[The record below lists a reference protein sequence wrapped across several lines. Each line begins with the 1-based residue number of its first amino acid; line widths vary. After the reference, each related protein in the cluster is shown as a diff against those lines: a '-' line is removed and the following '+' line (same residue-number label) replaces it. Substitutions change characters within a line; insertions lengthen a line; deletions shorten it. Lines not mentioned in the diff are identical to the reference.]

1 MDRAAIGPGGKS
13 VGPVRASV
21 REPSRPGALRHVD
34 WVLVACTLTLVAIGT
49 VAVASASSTP
59 EQPLGLLRPRLV
71 HTAVG
76 LAVLAGFAALPYRTL
91 GEVWKFAYGSSLVL
105 LVATDVVGRTALGAQ
120 RWLHVGPVSLQPSEV
135 AKLGLIVALAW
146 SLSRRK
152 EPPTRAVDLVPC
164 LALAGPMVALVF
176 LQPDLGSA
184 MSFVAVAAGMLWAAG
199 VPARLMGAVALGGL
213 LAAPL
218 AWPLL
223 KPYQRTRLLA
233 FLDPGVD
240 PLGAG
245 YNLIQSKIA
254 IGSGGLWGKGLF
266 AGTQNTLQF
275 LPMQHTDFV
284 FSVIGEELGFVG
296 TIGVLVLFWVWLLR
310 VLRVAASTRD
320 AFGSYLCVGV
330 ANLVAF
336 HVLVNVGMTVGLA
349 PATGIP
355 LPFVSYGGTALVTQ
369 LAAVGMVLSVALRRP
384 KIRF

>member
-1 MDRAAIGPGGKS
+1 MVRTVNPPGPS
-13 VGPVRASV
+13 PVNLRRRL
-21 REPSRPGALRHVD
+21 REVD
-34 WVLVACTLTLVAIGT
+34 WVLVGCTVLLVGVGT
-49 VAVASASSTP
+49 VAVTSATGTP

-71 HTAVG
+71 HVAVG
-76 LAVLAGFAALPYRTL
+76 LVAMVGLANLPYRSL
-91 GEVWKFAYGSSLVL
+91 GEARKALYGASLAL
-105 LVATDVVGRTALGAQ
+105 LALTDLVGRTALGAQ
-120 RWLHVGPVSLQPSEV
+120 RWLSVGPVSLQPSEL
-135 AKLGLIVALAW
+135 AKLSLVVTLAW

-152 EPPTRAVDLVPC
+152 EPPKRWAE
-164 LALAGPMVALVF
+164 LAPYLLQTTAFVVLVF

-184 MSFVAVAAGMLWAAG
+184 LSFLAILLGMLWAAG
-199 VPARLMGAVALGGL
+199 VRRGQLVGLVVAGL
-213 LAAPL
+213 LAVPL

-223 KPYQRTRLLA
+223 KPYQRTRLLV
-233 FLDPGVD
+233 FLDPDLD

-284 FSVIGEELGFVG
+284 FAVIGEELGFVG
-296 TIGVLVLFWVWLLR
+296 AVGVLALFWLWMMR
-310 VLRVAASTRD
+310 VLQVARSARD
-320 AFGSYLCVGV
+320 RFGALMCVGV
-330 ANLVAF
+330 ASAVAF

-369 LAAVGMVLSVALRRP
+369 LAGVGVVLSVAARRP
-384 KIRF
+384 KVSF

>member
-1 MDRAAIGPGGKS
+1 MVRTVNPPGPS
-13 VGPVRASV
+13 PVNLRRRL
-21 REPSRPGALRHVD
+21 REVD
-34 WVLVACTLTLVAIGT
+34 WVLVGCTVLLVGVGT
-49 VAVASASSTP
+49 VAVTSATGTP

-71 HTAVG
+71 HMAVG
-76 LAVLAGFAALPYRTL
+76 LVAMVGLATLPYRSL
-91 GEVWKFAYGSSLVL
+91 GEARKALYGASLAL
-105 LVATDVVGRTALGAQ
+105 LALTDLVGRTALGAQ
-120 RWLHVGPVSLQPSEV
+120 RWLSMGPVSLQPSEL
-135 AKLGLIVALAW
+135 AKLSLVVTLAW

-152 EPPTRAVDLVPC
+152 EPPKRWAE
-164 LALAGPMVALVF
+164 LAPYLLQTTAFVVLVF

-184 MSFVAVAAGMLWAAG
+184 LSFLAILLGMLWAAG
-199 VPARLMGAVALGGL
+199 VRRGQLVGLVVAGL
-213 LAAPL
+213 LAVPL

-223 KPYQRTRLLA
+223 KPYQRTRLLV
-233 FLDPGVD
+233 FLDPDLD

-284 FSVIGEELGFVG
+284 FAVIGEELGFVG
-296 TIGVLVLFWVWLLR
+296 AVGVLALFWLWMMR
-310 VLRVAASTRD
+310 VLQVARSARD
-320 AFGSYLCVGV
+320 RFGALMCVGV
-330 ANLVAF
+330 ASAVAF

-369 LAAVGMVLSVALRRP
+369 LAGVGVVLSVAARRP
-384 KIRF
+384 KVSF

>member
-1 MDRAAIGPGGKS
+1 
-13 VGPVRASV
+13 
-21 REPSRPGALRHVD
+21 VD
-34 WVLVACTLTLVAIGT
+34 WVLVGCTLVLVALGT
-49 VAVASASSTP
+49 VAVASATATP
-59 EQPLGLLRPRLV
+59 DRPLGLLRPRLAHV
-71 HTAVG
+71 ALG
-76 LAVLAGFAALPYRTL
+76 VLALVGTAALPYRTL
-91 GEVWKFAYGSSLVL
+91 GQVWKLVYGAAVAL
-105 LVATDVVGRTALGAQ
+105 LALTDLVGRTALGAQ
-120 RWLHVGPVSLQPSEV
+120 RWLSVGPVSVQPSEL
-135 AKLGLIVALAW
+135 AKLGLVVALAW

-152 EPPTRAVDLVPC
+152 EPPARLRELVPYA
-164 LALAGPMVALVF
+164 LLAGPPVVLVF

-184 MSFVAVAAGMLWAAG
+184 LVFVAILLAMLWGAGVPRGQLAGLVAAGL
-199 VPARLMGAVALGGL
+199 L
-213 LAAPL
+213 LAPF

-223 KPYQRTRLLA
+223 KPYQQARLLV
-233 FLDPGVD
+233 FLDPNLD

-296 TIGVLVLFWVWLLR
+296 TVGVLALFWVWCLR
-310 VLRVAASTRD
+310 VLHVAATARD

-330 ANLVAF
+330 AGMVAF

-355 LPFVSYGGTALVTQ
+355 LPFVSYGGTALVTH
-369 LAAVGMVLSVALRRP
+369 LAAVGVVLSVAVRRP
-384 KIRF
+384 KILF